1 MQSLSISANKSFM
14 QKKKHYLIYLSNT
27 SLLGK
32 WEGEIG
38 RNRERIREKRCILES
53 KYIILINLVFSQVL
67 FLMSYLNV
75 NNNLN
80 KCELQKGS
88 NFL

>member
-53 KYIILINLVFSQVL
+53 KYFD
-67 FLMSYLNV
+67 
-75 NNNLN
+75 
-80 KCELQKGS
+80 
-88 NFL
+88 